1 MGEHFLRIVNIWCY
15 SKLYSVFKWVE
26 SHEEGIPKK
35 PSRQQLAYWCR
46 EENFPIL
53 RLMNSMATKVELD
66 HHVMSC
72 SKIESVAIDERND
85 KAITDYMCNSG
96 SSQDTASSA
105 TSSLKKNQ

>member
-1 MGEHFLRIVNIWCY
+1 M
-15 SKLYSVFKWVE
+15 E

-46 EENFPIL
+46 EENFPI
-53 RLMNSMATKVELD
+53 NELYGNKSGTRPSY
-66 HHVMSC
+66 VMSC

-85 KAITDYMCNSG
+85 NAITDYMCNSG
-96 SSQDTASSA
+96 SSQDTSSSA